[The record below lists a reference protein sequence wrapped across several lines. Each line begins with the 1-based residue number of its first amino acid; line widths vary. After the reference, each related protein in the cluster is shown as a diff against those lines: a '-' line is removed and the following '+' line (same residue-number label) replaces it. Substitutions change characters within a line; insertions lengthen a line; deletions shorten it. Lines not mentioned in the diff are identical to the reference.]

1 MKRQLAILA
10 AAALFAGLAHARTE
24 TVVTTVT
31 NPDGTV
37 SRHVEQ
43 REVPNSEP
51 DLSFEWAD
59 RNHNGC
65 IDPKEA
71 RDMGILNFP
80 KADIRHRGC
89 LDREEY
95 ERALTTQ

>member
-1 MKRQLAILA
+1 MKRQLAVLA
-10 AAALFAGLAHARTE
+10 AAALFAGLAHAKTE

-37 SRHVEQ
+37 TRQVEQ

-65 IDPKEA
+65 IDPQEA
-71 RDMGILNFP
+71 KDMGILNFA
-80 KADIRHRGC
+80 KADTARRGC
-89 LDREEY
+89 LGRAEY
-95 ERALTTQ
+95 EHALISQ